1 MKSSD
6 NVGVTFVNAVTGRG
20 VLNGVVNVQLGVFE
34 FGSDGKGEVNGDLS
48 VACRLR
54 MDAKCAEDL
63 RNHLN
68 DILALIDEAKA
79 RSAVAGVVADG
90 AEASER
96 PNGKGH

>member
-20 VLNGVVNVQLGVFE
+20 VLNGVVNIQLGVFE
-34 FGSDGKGEVNGDLS
+34 FGSDEKGEVSGDLS

-54 MDAKCAEDL
+54 MDAKCAESL
-63 RNHLN
+63 RDQLN
-68 DILALIDEAKA
+68 EILILIDEAKA
-79 RSAVAGVVADG
+79 RSAISVSAD
-90 AEASER
+90 ASETAER

>member
-1 MKSSD
+1 MKTSD

-34 FGSDGKGEVNGDLS
+34 FGSDDKGEVNGDLS

-79 RSAVAGVVADG
+79 GAVGGVVADG
-90 AEASER
+90 TEAADR